1 MNKANTNPPASSGM
15 MKNRRSQQVA
25 ELLRSEI
32 NKIIIRDFEP
42 PIGMLISVSEV
53 TISDDLKNATAYV
66 SIIPQNK
73 IGSGLEAI
81 KKFSGHTQKILA
93 KHLSMHATPRIS
105 WQLDE
110 RDLKYSAIDEA
121 LKK

>member
-1 MNKANTNPPASSGM
+1 MNKRIP
-15 MKNRRSQQVA
+15 QVA
-25 ELLRSEI
+25 ELLRAEI

-53 TISDDLKNATAYV
+53 TVSDDLKNATAYL

-73 IGSGLEAI
+73 IGTGLAVIQKFAGHVQKNLGKNI
-81 KKFSGHTQKILA
+81 KLRVVPKIN
-93 KHLSMHATPRIS
+93 

-110 RDLKYSAIDEA
+110 RALKYSAIDEA
-121 LKK
+121 LKE